1 MRSRYARSL
10 ACISITHYLLGI
22 GDRHLGNLLL
32 SEHTGGLVGIDFGH
46 AFGSATQLLPIPELM
61 PFRLTRQLLG
71 VLQPLDAAGLLKR
84 SMTYALSAL
93 RENKDLLIQTMKI
106 FIEDPTVDW
115 INHARMQA
123 KAGTDIKSM
132 GSSRIQS
139 SSKSKSGSGTA
150 PGSGS
155 GKSGAGTTPAGGN
168 LEWLVDIKKKV
179 LDSLYLRL

>member
-1 MRSRYARSL
+1 M
-10 ACISITHYLLGI
+10 
-22 GDRHLGNLLL
+22 
-32 SEHTGGLVGIDFGH
+32 GIDFGH

-123 KAGTDIKSM
+123 RAGTDSNSVGSCKSE
-132 GSSRIQS
+132 S
-139 SSKSKSGSGTA
+139 SSKSQSGT
-150 PGSGS
+150 GS
-155 GKSGAGTTPAGGN
+155 ADVN
-168 LEWLVDIKKKV
+168 LEWLVDKKQKV
-179 LDSLYLRL
+179 VQHLSLYFCVFIAVIDSCYMT